1 MHTLDHSCILS
12 KILSCVDIVID
23 IVMDIVID
31 IVIDCVIWLQK
42 LSKLK
47 ECVALKKGM
56 RINVEASEYEQWQ
69 HLRVVPFL

>member
-1 MHTLDHSCILS
+1 M
-12 KILSCVDIVID
+12 DIVID

>member
-47 ECVALKKGM
+47 ECVALKK
-56 RINVEASEYEQWQ
+56 RNEN
-69 HLRVVPFL
+69 